1 MPATAAA
8 ALTRA
13 IVNVALDGVIVMD
26 ERGVLRELNPAAER
40 IFGHRREEAIG
51 RSLGDV
57 VVPPHLRAAHTA
69 GLARL
74 LTTGESRMLGRLI
87 ETEGMRADGVLFPV
101 ELAIVEAAA
110 GGERLFVAHV
120 RDIAARQEA
129 DRALRESE
137 ARCRAI

>member
-1 MPATAAA
+1 
-8 ALTRA
+8 
-13 IVNVALDGVIVMD
+13 MD
-26 ERGVLRELNPAAER
+26 ERGVLRELNPGAER
-40 IFGHRREEAIG
+40 ICAPRREEAIG
-51 RSLGDV
+51 RSLGEV

-74 LTTGESRMLGRLI
+74 LATGQSRMLGQRI
-87 ETEGMRADGVLFPV
+87 ETEGMRADGALFPV
-101 ELAIVEAAA
+101 RLAIVDGRA

-129 DRALRESE
+129 DRTLRESE